1 LRVRFLMFA
10 GYMGEDQLKIEK
22 MKVRFNRWYN
32 AVLTAL
38 LSILG
43 FGCSSE
49 EPMDMYGPPVEYG
62 TPQADFILKG
72 TVTDEIGTPVQ
83 GLKTSLKEVY
93 GHKTGYCVDSIQTNE
108 SGNYQLKLGKESNFF
123 KENVKLI
130 VEDIDGEA
138 NGGEFLSD
146 TLDID
151 YSKAVKVGEG
161 DQRWYEGTFEVV
173 TDIKLKKK

>member
-1 LRVRFLMFA
+1 MH
-10 GYMGEDQLKIEK
+10 QITIKKWSK

-38 LSILG
+38 LSMLG
-43 FGCSSE
+43 FSCSLD
-49 EPMDMYGPPVEYG
+49 EPDEYGSTPVEYG
-62 TPQADFILKG
+62 TPHADYILKG
-72 TVTDEIGTPVQ
+72 TVTDEVGAPIKGI
-83 GLKTSLKEVY
+83 KTSLKEVY